1 MNGVRASVL
10 GFAIVLVLTVT
21 TGGAQRQQTQD
32 DMAMMKQ
39 LAGTWRL
46 VSSTQRSK
54 DGTTK
59 ENKSFVGYIIYT
71 DTGHMCVVTMDRN
84 RPNWKSEFAPTA
96 DELKST
102 LAAGLD
108 FSAYCATVEVHAKE
122 GFELHH
128 TEIDKIPNN
137 VGRTKKR
144 WFTLQGN
151 RLTLRVDP
159 EVFHESADTVSRQ
172 PMIYAPVRD
181 RPRGAADCARCPD
194 RLAGPPGAGRRCVPD

>member
-10 GFAIVLVLTVT
+10 GFAIVFLLTVK

-32 DMAMMKQ
+32 DVAMMKQ

-46 VSSTQRSK
+46 VSSTQRFK

-59 ENKSFVGYIIYT
+59 ENKSYVGYIIYA
-71 DTGHMCVVTMDRN
+71 DTVVSMDRN
-84 RPNWKSEFAPTA
+84 RPNWKSESAPTA

-102 LAAGLD
+102 LSAGLD
-108 FSAYCATVEVHAKE
+108 FNAYCGTVEVHAKE
-122 GFELHH
+122 GFDLHH

-137 VGRTKKR
+137 VGKTKKR

-151 RLTLRVDP
+151 RLTLRLDP
-159 EVFHESADTVSRQ
+159 QELPATLADGTFVWERVQ
-172 PMIYAPVRD
+172 
-181 RPRGAADCARCPD
+181 
-194 RLAGPPGAGRRCVPD
+194 

>member
-10 GFAIVLVLTVT
+10 GFAIVLLVTVT

-32 DMAMMKQ
+32 DAAMMKQ

-46 VSSTQRSK
+46 VSSTQRLK

-59 ENKSFVGYIIYT
+59 ENKNFVGYIIYA
-71 DTGHMCVVTMDRN
+71 DTGYQCNVLMDRN
-84 RPNWKSEFAPTA
+84 RPNWTSESGPTA

-102 LAAGLD
+102 LSGALD
-108 FSAYCATVEVHAKE
+108 FNAYCSTVEVHAKE
-122 GFELHH
+122 GFVLHH
-128 TEIDKIPNN
+128 TEIDKIPNY

-151 RLTLRVDP
+151 RLTLRIDP
-159 EVFHESADTVSRQ
+159 QELPAT
-172 PMIYAPVRD
+172 
-181 RPRGAADCARCPD
+181 
-194 RLAGPPGAGRRCVPD
+194 LAEGTFVWERVQ